1 MELKNIIS
9 ETLNEI
15 EKMAKTIDNGFNTAQ
30 KTPSFFKTPPHL
42 QNTPNPKNANAPL
55 ESKNAAKIETQEKIT
70 EEKEEELK
78 EIITEEIVQEK
89 ITEEKEEELKEIIT
103 EEIVQEKIT
112 EEKEEES
119 KEIITEEIT
128 PKTPT
133 QETPTQVLIPNERV
147 FLKGLLERTLVLFKG
162 MQALEEKEVL
172 KRLDLV
178 ARFLQYQLSVLEKR
192 LESLERENTE

>member
-15 EKMAKTIDNGFNTAQ
+15 EKMAKTIDDGFDMAQ

-55 ESKNAAKIETQEKIT
+55 EPKNATKIETQEKIT

-78 EIITEEIVQEK
+78 EIITEEITQK
-89 ITEEKEEELKEIIT
+89 
-103 EEIVQEKIT
+103 
-112 EEKEEES
+112 
-119 KEIITEEIT
+119 T
-128 PKTPT
+128 PTQKTPT
-133 QETPTQVLIPNERV
+133 QETPTQETPKQAPIPNERV

-162 MQALEEKEVL
+162 MQALEEKEAL

-178 ARFLQYQLSVLEKR
+178 ARFLQYQLSALEKR

>member
-9 ETLNEI
+9 ETLSEI

-55 ESKNAAKIETQEKIT
+55 EPKNAAKIETQEKIT

-78 EIITEEIVQEK
+78 EIITEEIAQEN
-89 ITEEKEEELKEIIT
+89 
-103 EEIVQEKIT
+103 
-112 EEKEEES
+112 
-119 KEIITEEIT
+119 
-128 PKTPT
+128 PT
-133 QETPTQVLIPNERV
+133 QALIPNERV

-162 MQALEEKEVL
+162 MQALEEKEAL

-178 ARFLQYQLSVLEKR
+178 VRFLQYQLSVLEKR

>member
-30 KTPSFFKTPPHL
+30 KTPSFFKMPPHL
-42 QNTPNPKNANAPL
+42 QNTPNPKNANTPL
-55 ESKNAAKIETQEKIT
+55 EPKNAAKIETQEKIT
-70 EEKEEELK
+70 EEKEEEMP
-78 EIITEEIVQEK
+78 EIITEEIA
-89 ITEEKEEELKEIIT
+89 
-103 EEIVQEKIT
+103 
-112 EEKEEES
+112 
-119 KEIITEEIT
+119 
-128 PKTPT
+128 
-133 QETPTQVLIPNERV
+133 QETPTQALIPNERV

-162 MQALEEKEVL
+162 MQALEEKEAL

-178 ARFLQYQLSVLEKR
+178 VRFLQYQLSALEKR

>member
-15 EKMAKTIDNGFNTAQ
+15 EKMAKTIDDGFDTAQ

-42 QNTPNPKNANAPL
+42 QNTPNPKNANTPL
-55 ESKNAAKIETQEKIT
+55 EPKNATKIETQEKIT
-70 EEKEEELK
+70 EENTEEKEEEAP
-78 EIITEEIVQEK
+78 EIITEEIA
-89 ITEEKEEELKEIIT
+89 
-103 EEIVQEKIT
+103 
-112 EEKEEES
+112 
-119 KEIITEEIT
+119 
-128 PKTPT
+128 
-133 QETPTQVLIPNERV
+133 QETPTQAPIPNERV

-162 MQALEEKEVL
+162 MQALEEKEAM

-178 ARFLQYQLSVLEKR
+178 ARFLQYQLSALEKR

>member
-55 ESKNAAKIETQEKIT
+55 EPKNAAKIETQEKIT
-70 EEKEEELK
+70 EEN
-78 EIITEEIVQEK
+78 
-89 ITEEKEEELKEIIT
+89 
-103 EEIVQEKIT
+103 T

-119 KEIITEEIT
+119 KEIITEEIAQE
-128 PKTPT
+128 TPT
-133 QETPTQVLIPNERV
+133 QETPTQETPTQALIPNERV

-162 MQALEEKEVL
+162 MQALEEKEAL

-178 ARFLQYQLSVLEKR
+178 ARFLQYQLSALEKR

>member
-15 EKMAKTIDNGFNTAQ
+15 EKMAKTIDDGFDTAQ

-42 QNTPNPKNANAPL
+42 QNTPKNANTPL
-55 ESKNAAKIETQEKIT
+55 ESKNATKIET
-70 EEKEEELK
+70 
-78 EIITEEIVQEK
+78 
-89 ITEEKEEELKEIIT
+89 
-103 EEIVQEKIT
+103 QEKIT

-119 KEIITEEIT
+119 KEIITEEIAQEN
-128 PKTPT
+128 PT
-133 QETPTQVLIPNERV
+133 QALIPNERV

-162 MQALEEKEVL
+162 MQALEEKEAL
-172 KRLDLV
+172 QRLDLV
-178 ARFLQYQLSVLEKR
+178 ARFLQYQLSALEKR

>member
-1 MELKNIIS
+1 MAGRMELKNIIS

-15 EKMAKTIDNGFNTAQ
+15 EKMAKTIDNNFDAVQ

-42 QNTPNPKNANAPL
+42 QNAKNAETPPMSNT

-70 EEKEEELK
+70 EEKEEEVP
-78 EIITEEIVQEK
+78 EIIIEEIAQEN
-89 ITEEKEEELKEIIT
+89 
-103 EEIVQEKIT
+103 
-112 EEKEEES
+112 
-119 KEIITEEIT
+119 
-128 PKTPT
+128 PT
-133 QETPTQVLIPNERV
+133 QAPIPNERV
-147 FLKGLLERTLVLFKG
+147 FLKNLLERTLVLFQG
-162 MQALEEKEVL
+162 MQALEEKEAM

>member
-1 MELKNIIS
+1 MAGRMELKNIIS

-15 EKMAKTIDNGFNTAQ
+15 EKMAKTIDDGFNTAQ

-42 QNTPNPKNANAPL
+42 QNTPL

-70 EEKEEELK
+70 EENTEEKEEEAP
-78 EIITEEIVQEK
+78 EIITEEIA
-89 ITEEKEEELKEIIT
+89 
-103 EEIVQEKIT
+103 
-112 EEKEEES
+112 
-119 KEIITEEIT
+119 
-128 PKTPT
+128 
-133 QETPTQVLIPNERV
+133 QETPTQASIPNERV

-162 MQALEEKEVL
+162 MQALEEKEAM

>member
-15 EKMAKTIDNGFNTAQ
+15 EKMAKTIDDGFNTAQ
-30 KTPSFFKTPPHL
+30 KTPSFFKTPPYL
-42 QNTPNPKNANAPL
+42 QNTKNAETPPMSNT

-70 EEKEEELK
+70 EEN
-78 EIITEEIVQEK
+78 
-89 ITEEKEEELKEIIT
+89 TEEKEEA
-103 EEIVQEKIT
+103 Q
-112 EEKEEES
+112 
-119 KEIITEEIT
+119 EIITEEIT
-128 PKTPT
+128 PKNPT
-133 QETPTQVLIPNERV
+133 QAPISNERV
-147 FLKGLLERTLVLFKG
+147 FLKSLLERTLVLFQG
-162 MQALEEKEVL
+162 MQALEEKDAL

>member
-15 EKMAKTIDNGFNTAQ
+15 EKMAKTIDDGFDRTQ

-55 ESKNAAKIETQEKIT
+55 ESKNATKIET
-70 EEKEEELK
+70 
-78 EIITEEIVQEK
+78 
-89 ITEEKEEELKEIIT
+89 
-103 EEIVQEKIT
+103 QEKIT

-128 PKTPT
+128 QEKIT
-133 QETPTQVLIPNERV
+133 QALIPNERV

-162 MQALEEKEVL
+162 MQALEEKEAM

-178 ARFLQYQLSVLEKR
+178 ERFLQYQLSALEKR

>member
-55 ESKNAAKIETQEKIT
+55 EPKNATKIETQEKIT
-70 EEKEEELK
+70 EEKEEEAPK
-78 EIITEEIVQEK
+78 
-89 ITEEKEEELKEIIT
+89 
-103 EEIVQEKIT
+103 
-112 EEKEEES
+112 
-119 KEIITEEIT
+119 IITEEIT
-128 PKTPT
+128 QENPT
-133 QETPTQVLIPNERV
+133 QALIPNERV

-162 MQALEEKEVL
+162 MQALEEKEAL

-178 ARFLQYQLSVLEKR
+178 ARFLQYQLSALEKR

>member
-1 MELKNIIS
+1 MAGRMELKNIIS

-15 EKMAKTIDNGFNTAQ
+15 EKMAKTIDDGFDRVQ

-55 ESKNAAKIETQEKIT
+55 EPKNAAKIET
-70 EEKEEELK
+70 
-78 EIITEEIVQEK
+78 
-89 ITEEKEEELKEIIT
+89 
-103 EEIVQEKIT
+103 QEKIT

-128 PKTPT
+128 PKN
-133 QETPTQVLIPNERV
+133 PTQVLIPNERV

-162 MQALEEKEVL
+162 MQALEEKEAL

-178 ARFLQYQLSVLEKR
+178 VRFLQYQLSALEKR

>member
-15 EKMAKTIDNGFNTAQ
+15 EKMAKTIDDGFNTAQ
-30 KTPSFFKTPPHL
+30 KTPSFFKTPPYL
-42 QNTPNPKNANAPL
+42 QNTKNAETPPMSNTEP
-55 ESKNAAKIETQEKIT
+55 KNAAKIETQEKIAEENT
-70 EEKEEELK
+70 EEKEEEAP
-78 EIITEEIVQEK
+78 EIITEEI
-89 ITEEKEEELKEIIT
+89 
-103 EEIVQEKIT
+103 
-112 EEKEEES
+112 
-119 KEIITEEIT
+119 
-128 PKTPT
+128 T

-147 FLKGLLERTLVLFKG
+147 FLKNLLERTLVLLKG
-162 MQALEEKEVL
+162 MQALEEKEAM